1 VKTLRAIAPALLVLL
16 LVAAWRTYDPLAIDA
31 RLRDAVFDAYQA
43 LAPRPYEP
51 APVRIVDIDDE
62 TLARGGL
69 QWPWPRFEV
78 ARMVAALADAGAA
91 SIAFDVV
98 FAEPDRTSPG
108 RVLEV
113 WRRIGDVD
121 DLAPALAAAIDG
133 LPDHDRILAETIAAA
148 GNVVVG
154 FALVDEETGVAPAGR
169 PGFAVAGEDPLPHL
183 PAYPGALVNLAV
195 LERAAAGHG
204 SISFSPGADLV
215 VRSVPLVARH
225 GDTLRPSLAAEA
237 VRVAQGA
244 STIVIR
250 AAGASGDLFLGGMAG
265 VREVRI
271 GGAAVPTTPR
281 GEMLVHYTEAVP
293 ERYLPAW
300 RVLEGDFDPAL
311 VDGHVVLIGASAT
324 GLRDI
329 RPSPLNPAM
338 PGVEAHANAVE
349 QMILGHHL
357 IRPEWAEG
365 AERAFLVVLG
375 LVLAV
380 LATTSGALAGAALA
394 ALAVGGAVAASWWA
408 YADRLLLV
416 DPVGPSAAALAV
428 YLAGSLV
435 HHRREERRRLEIR
448 GAFGRYLAPALVDR
462 LAENPEMLRLAS
474 ERRTIT
480 VMFADVRGF
489 TGISERF
496 SDDPEGL
503 IELINRVLT
512 PATDAILGRRGT
524 IDKYM
529 GDAVMAFWNA
539 PLDDADHAANA
550 CAAAVD
556 MMAALD
562 RLNAELGDAAAAAG
576 RGWAPLRIGIGLN
589 TGPCVVGN
597 MGSQQRFDYSAL
609 GDPVNLASR
618 LESLSKLYG
627 VPMLAGDATRAAA
640 PGFAWVE
647 ADRVAVKGKTRPVRV
662 WALMGGRELAADP
675 GFRAAAAEAAAALDA
690 YRRRG
695 WERADAGFREAA
707 RLAGGPLDGL
717 RDLYAGRIAGFRE
730 RPPADDWDGTFV
742 VHAK

>member
-16 LVAAWRTYDPLAIDA
+16 AVAAWRTYDPLAVNA
-31 RLRDAVFDAYQA
+31 RLRDVVFDAYQR
-43 LAPRPYEP
+43 LSPRTYEP
-51 APVRIVDIDDE
+51 VPVRIVDIDDE

-78 ARMVAALADAGAA
+78 ARMVATLAEAGAA
-91 SIAFDVV
+91 SIAYDVV

-121 DLAPALAAAIDG
+121 AVAPALAGALDA
-133 LPDHDRILAETIAAA
+133 LPDHDRILAETMQAA

-154 FALVDEETGVAPAGR
+154 FALVDEQTGVAPSGR
-169 PGFAVAGEDPLPHL
+169 PGFAVAGEDPLPFL
-183 PAYPGALVNLAV
+183 PSYPGAIVNLAV

-215 VRSVPLVARH
+215 VRAVPLVARH
-225 GDTLRPSLAAEA
+225 GDVLRPSLATEA
-237 VRVAQGA
+237 IRVAQGA
-244 STIVIR
+244 STVVVR
-250 AAGASGDLFLGGMAG
+250 AAGASGDVFLGGPAG
-265 VREVRI
+265 IREVRV
-271 GGAAVPTTPR
+271 GAAAVPTNSR
-281 GEMLVHYTEAVP
+281 GEMLIHYTEPVP

-311 VDGHVVLIGASAT
+311 VEGHVVLIGASAT

-357 IRPEWAEG
+357 TRPDWAEG
-365 AERAFLVVLG
+365 AERIFLVVLG

-380 LATTSGALAGAALA
+380 LTTTSGALAGAALA
-394 ALAVGGAVAASWWA
+394 LFAVGAAVAASWWA
-408 YADRLLLV
+408 YADRFLLI
-416 DPVGPSAAALAV
+416 DPIGPSAAALAV

-435 HHRREERRRLEIR
+435 HHLREERRRREIR

-462 LAENPEMLRLAS
+462 LAENPDLLRLVS

-480 VMFADVRGF
+480 VMFSDIRGF
-489 TGISERF
+489 TGISERLR
-496 SDDPEGL
+496 DDPEGL
-503 IELINRVLT
+503 IGLINRLLT
-512 PATDAILGRRGT
+512 PITAAILDRRGT
-524 IDKYM
+524 VDKYM

-539 PLDDADHAANA
+539 PLDDPDHAANA
-550 CAAAVD
+550 CAAAVA
-556 MMAALD
+556 MMGALD
-562 RLNAELGDAAAAAG
+562 ALNAELGAEARAAG
-576 RGWAPLRIGIGLN
+576 REWAPLRIGIGVN
-589 TGPCVVGN
+589 TGDCVVGN

-627 VPMLAGDATRAAA
+627 VPMLVGDATRAAA

-647 ADRVAVKGKTRPVRV
+647 ADRVAVQGKTLPVRV
-662 WALMGGRELAADP
+662 WALLGGPDLAADP
-675 GFRAAAAEAAAALDA
+675 AFREASALAEAALEAYRRRDWDGAEEGFRAAAA
-690 YRRRG
+690 R
-695 WERADAGFREAA
+695 
-707 RLAGGPLDGL
+707 AGGRLDGL
-717 RDLYAGRIAGFRE
+717 RDLFTARIAAYRDQ
-730 RPPADDWDGTFV
+730 PPPDGWDGTFV